1 MERAKVVIE
10 LGIKGT
16 SFLTRDIPSGWI
28 GGIEAANQVSSL
40 WCTFAAVLWG
50 VVLENNCREEL
61 FPGFFWGMGI
71 NFVEQLWEVIL
82 GFEELF

>member
-1 MERAKVVIE
+1 M
-10 LGIKGT
+10 
-16 SFLTRDIPSGWI
+16 
-28 GGIEAANQVSSL
+28 NQVSSL

-61 FPGFFWGMGI
+61 FPGFFFGMGI